1 MLIVTDKAAQY
12 LCETLTRK
20 PEGSPEALRIVYT
33 AEEGYHL
40 TLDDTKEGDQVF
52 EQDGHNYLF
61 LDALVGEALSDAT
74 LDVQDH
80 RYSCY
85 VVDVLNG
92 AFQCLQPFQSL
103 RFVES
108 KVGLVGADQVSRS
121 VNDGFIEGEDGV
133 WVSRHLGREAVGTW
147 VQSHA

>member
-1 MLIVTDKAAQY
+1 MLIVTDKAAQH

-33 AEEGYHL
+33 EEGYQL

-74 LDVQDH
+74 LDVHDSPQGM
-80 RYSCY
+80 RIT
-85 VVDVLNG
+85 LAATG
-92 AFQCLQPFQSL
+92 APEAQP
-103 RFVES
+103 ES
-108 KVGLVGADQVSRS
+108 ESESGAEPKPES
-121 VNDGFIEGEDGV
+121 
-133 WVSRHLGREAVGTW
+133 EAETKPE
-147 VQSHA
+147 SEAKL